1 LLWREYI
8 ATGVRGREGQVNG
21 QRRGSSSG
29 GLGVIA
35 AVSARVQR
43 GPGPTRRVRVVEQ
56 MKAHGWW
63 EVERAGTRG
72 GRVGVGVQSARIVF
86 VRSTCWGLGMG
97 EGQNRSSA
105 QPPTT
110 SMRARGWRV
119 ARWAALQ
126 REGRADTSDTARLQ
140 RRDQSTLRAFGARC
154 SGRRGASGGLHMPTL
169 LAAGVGEGLRARIKL
184 NPKTRG
190 GARERCRLLSS
201 HRGLLGRRAMCVCV
215 QVYPS
220 GLRRGQQEDVATVL
234 LGVCGPA
241 ARCREAVL
249 RQLLQSRPAGPL

>member
-126 REGRADTSDTARLQ
+126 REGQSGHQ
-140 RRDQSTLRAFGARC
+140 RHGEAA
-154 SGRRGASGGLHMPTL
+154 ASGPVNS
-169 LAAGVGEGLRARIKL
+169 AGV
-184 NPKTRG
+184 
-190 GARERCRLLSS
+190 
-201 HRGLLGRRAMCVCV
+201 RRAMQWTEGSFWRVTYAHSAGCGC
-215 QVYPS
+215 
-220 GLRRGQQEDVATVL
+220 GG
-234 LGVCGPA
+234 GPA
-241 ARCREAVL
+241 RADQA
-249 RQLLQSRPAGPL
+249 QP